1 MDDELIEFVKE
12 KIKKRKLEEMNKELI
27 EWAKEHGIEIEERKE
42 EEEKIEGKCEICE
55 VRDAKYKCIECGKL
69 ACSACF
75 WTMLGICKECVTER
89 QMKEW
94 KDKVR

>member
-42 EEEKIEGKCEICE
+42 APSKKSIWSITIHFSPLFFPSLLLKKLFIKSPVKAPKEREEI
-55 VRDAKYKCIECGKL
+55 
-69 ACSACF
+69 
-75 WTMLGICKECVTER
+75 T
-89 QMKEW
+89 
-94 KDKVR
+94 